1 MELFILFQNCS
12 IYNVQ
17 ECILFSDY
25 HTHYNVNKIIIKSSF
40 RLHEAVNAYPVREY
54 FHCSALAR
62 RHSRHLAQPNANI
75 QFAVVVHD
83 IQQPPLVVAV
93 FQLAHTAVVEEVAV
107 LFDSDSFA
115 AAEAVPDTVA
125 VSTVAVAAAAA
136 VAAPDTVVGLDVA
149 VAQPHFLVCILPHH
163 HQHRYKRH

>member
-1 MELFILFQNCS
+1 MQR
-12 IYNVQ
+12 
-17 ECILFSDY
+17 
-25 HTHYNVNKIIIKSSF
+25 HWHIKSSF
-40 RLHEAVNAYPVREY
+40 RLHEAVNAYPTREY

-62 RHSRHLAQPNANI
+62 HHSRHLAQLNANI

-83 IQQPPLVVAV
+83 IQQPLLVVVV

-125 VSTVAVAAAAA
+125 VSTVAVAAA